1 MPLRVVFVAQIVPKE
16 QEFCSYGCFVIE
28 AESNKQDAV
37 PALLTDLDRRK
48 IGVELGIIANLGCDM
63 PLNMRYELGAIAANP
78 LNLPAT
84 PTFTSESGHSVWVIR
99 GLQGHSL

>member
-1 MPLRVVFVAQIVPKE
+1 MVFVAQIVPKE
-16 QEFCSYGCFVIE
+16 QEFSSYGCFVIE

-48 IGVELGIIANLGCDM
+48 IGVALGIIANLGCDM
-63 PLNMRYELGAIAANP
+63 PLNMRYELGASAANS
-78 LNLPAT
+78 LDLPPT

-99 GLQGHSL
+99 DLQSHSL